1 MLLIRREKEI
11 SKICLFPGLVQ
22 PFQFAQAQ
30 RRSSTR
36 LSGKG
41 WPMAGSFAE
50 VRPARSDQCC
60 GRAHRG
66 QTKRR
71 T

>member
-41 WPMAGSFAE
+41 LAYGRFI
-50 VRPARSDQCC
+50 RRSTASPL
-60 GRAHRG
+60 RSVLR
-66 QTKRR
+66 
-71 T
+71 